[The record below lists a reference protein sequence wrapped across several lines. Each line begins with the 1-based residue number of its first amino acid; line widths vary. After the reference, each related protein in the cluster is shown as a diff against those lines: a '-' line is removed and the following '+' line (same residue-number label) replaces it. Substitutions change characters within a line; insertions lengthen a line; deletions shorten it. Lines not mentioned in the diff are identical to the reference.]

1 MVPGDEDIPP
11 SKCFLTARFLNF
23 LLFCSGLKKGG
34 QRKDEHDETGTKR
47 KKPRPRFM
55 DCTEVQA
62 VGFNTGN
69 NRKENPEKIAIKEN
83 TPHPR
88 SPI

>member
-1 MVPGDEDIPP
+1 
-11 SKCFLTARFLNF
+11 
-23 LLFCSGLKKGG
+23 
-34 QRKDEHDETGTKR
+34 
-47 KKPRPRFM
+47 M

-88 SPI
+88 SPIMQYIYYSPGDVNVMMMERFLKKARNP